1 LDVLAPSLG
10 GHAHGPNPVPEQR
23 LDRATATDFR
33 EETTMTDFQ
42 IYLIARQRADELQA
56 EALAP
61 SYGPGFRLRLASS
74 LCALA
79 EWIEPALQVRAPA
92 LFPRAYT
99 DVTSA

>member
-1 LDVLAPSLG
+1 M
-10 GHAHGPNPVPEQR
+10 
-23 LDRATATDFR
+23 
-33 EETTMTDFQ
+33 TMNDFQ
-42 IYLIARQRADELQA
+42 IYLIARQRADELKS
-56 EALAP
+56 EALAL